1 MQLANVATS
10 REPFVVKERLGNDM
24 EMHGMGSNL
33 TLDGLDLDTPSD
45 VLADKRYMWL
55 EFSPASNE
63 ERIRA
68 LGEITERTHAGVR
81 VRFKHLFPDQKR
93 RLAIM
98 LDESAMM

>member
-10 REPFVVKERLGNDM
+10 REPFVVKERLG
-24 EMHGMGSNL
+24 
-33 TLDGLDLDTPSD
+33 GLDLDTPSD